1 MVDYQQLMT
10 DRLDQLKAD
19 GAYRYFLQVQKSARH
34 FPVFYYEKDGITK
47 KAVNYCSNDY
57 LGMSV
62 DEEVIG
68 KLSFVLHQSGTGS
81 GGTRN
86 ISGTTSHHKNLE
98 QTIADWYKKEAALVF
113 GSAYLAN
120 LTALQTLGKYLPDAM
135 FISDAENHASI
146 IEGIKA
152 SGSQK
157 KIFRHNDLQHLEEI
171 LASLPVSQPKII
183 VVESVYSMRGS
194 IAPLREIVA
203 LAKKYHALTYVDEVH
218 GVGLYGKTGS
228 GISEQEGLASQI
240 DLINGTLAKSIGVLG
255 GYVAGS
261 ALFMDFIRSFGNGF
275 IFTTSL
281 PPAICAAAEKSIQ
294 LIQKDASPRTLVSG
308 SVAYLRRLL
317 DEAGIQYLS
326 NASHITRVMVTGA
339 AKCRKLADELLH
351 HHGIYVQPLNHPTV
365 KAGEEGFRLIITAKH
380 TRQHINE
387 LVLGLKK
394 IWIEADSHHMQ
405 EQ

>member
-1 MVDYQQLMT
+1 MVEYQKLLSEK
-10 DRLDQLKAD
+10 LDQLKAD

-34 FPVFYYEKDGITK
+34 FPVFYYEKDGVTK
-47 KAVNYCSNDY
+47 RAVNFCSNDY

-62 DEEVIG
+62 DEDVIG

-86 ISGTTSHHKNLE
+86 ISGTTSQHKTLE
-98 QTIADWYKKEAALVF
+98 QTVADWYTKEGALIF

-120 LTALQTLGKYLPDAM
+120 LTTLQTLGKHLQDAI
-135 FISDAENHASI
+135 FISDEENHASI

-157 KIFRHNDLQHLEEI
+157 IIFRHNDLFHLEEI
-171 LASLPVSQPKII
+171 LASLPASHPKFI
-183 VVESVYSMRGS
+183 VFESVYSMSGT
-194 IAPLREIVA
+194 IAPVEGIVA
-203 LAKKYHALTYVDEVH
+203 LAKKYHAITYVDEVH

-228 GISEQEGLASQI
+228 GICEQAGIVSQI
-240 DLINGTLAKSIGVLG
+240 DLINGTMAKSIGVLG
-255 GYVAGS
+255 GYIAGS
-261 ALFMDFIRSFGNGF
+261 AIFMDFIRSFGNGF

-308 SVAYLRRLL
+308 LVEYFRRLL
-317 DEAGIQYLS
+317 AESGIPYLE
-326 NASHITRVMVTGA
+326 NESHITRVMIPGA
-339 AKCRKLADELLH
+339 KKCKMLADQLLTK
-351 HHGIYVQPLNHPTV
+351 HGIYVQPLNHPTV
-365 KAGEEGFRLIITAKH
+365 KKGEEGFRLIITAKH
-380 TRQHINE
+380 TRQQVNE
-387 LVLGLKK
+387 LVHGLKN
-394 IWIEADSHHMQ
+394 ILIETDSHHLQ